1 MDRLAA
7 LLQRFSL
14 SARLF
19 HSGPLCGIVDFA
31 PEEGLGQLH
40 LVRSGTVLARHAG
53 AAPDVEAQGPCL
65 LFYPRPLAHRF
76 ECDAVTGADM
86 ACAHVRFDEG
96 PASPLAA
103 ALPAMV
109 VLPLAE
115 LGGAAPVL
123 EVLFGE
129 AFGAR
134 CGRQAV
140 VDRLFEVVLVLGLRE
155 LMTRG
160 RVDAGLLA
168 GLAQPQLAKALVAM
182 HEAPAQ
188 DWSLAALASCAG
200 LSRSVFAE
208 RFRDVVGMTPG
219 DYLAHWRIG
228 LAQHWLRQGR
238 PLKWVA
244 GEVGYAGEAALS
256 RAFKARCGVSVRDW
270 RRQLAA

>member
-1 MDRLAA
+1 
-7 LLQRFSL
+7 
-14 SARLF
+14 
-19 HSGPLCGIVDFA
+19 
-31 PEEGLGQLH
+31 
-40 LVRSGTVLARHAG
+40 
-53 AAPDVEAQGPCL
+53 
-65 LFYPRPLAHRF
+65 
-76 ECDAVTGADM
+76 M

-140 VDRLFEVVLVLGLRE
+140 VDRLFEVVLVLVLRE

-168 GLAQPQLAKALVAM
+168 GLAQPHLAKALVAM

-219 DYLAHWRIG
+219 DYLARWRIG